1 MSKRIV
7 IALGGNALG
16 NTPAEQLSLVTETA
30 KPIVD
35 LIAQGNEVI
44 IAHGNGPQVGMINL
58 GMATAAEAKAIKSD
72 MPFPECGAMSQGYI
86 GYHLQNAIGNEL
98 IARGMTKDVATVVT
112 QVLVDE
118 NDPAFSKPT
127 KPVGA
132 FYDKE
137 TAEKI
142 AAEKGYTMV
151 EDAGRGYR
159 RVVASPKPIDVIEKN
174 TVSALIK
181 SGCVVVTVGGGGIP
195 VVRRDGKLYG
205 TPAVID
211 KDFASAKL
219 AELVDADMLIILT
232 AVEKVAIN
240 FGKPDQKNLDSLTP
254 DEARRYID
262 EKQFAPG
269 SMLPKVQ
276 AAIQFAE
283 SKPGR
288 TALITLLEKAHDGIE
303 GKTGRRSTCN
313 FLYKSYIKGRAIS
326 TWFFPLLCFSQFFLC
341 IFTKSFG
348 ADNLEL
354 IFSQFSCNIT
364 IKVQKDLLLQNRK
377 FLRRIQNEEVSCNS
391 AGSRDGSVPRRL
403 RRRR

>member
-16 NTPAEQLSLVTETA
+16 NTPYEQLALVTETA

-98 IARGMTKDVATVVT
+98 ASRGMNKDVATVVT

-118 NDPAFSKPT
+118 ADPAFQHPT

-137 TAEKI
+137 TADRI

-159 RVVASPKPIDVIEKN
+159 QVVPSPKPIDVIEKN
-174 TVSALIK
+174 TVKALVDN
-181 SGCVVVTVGGGGIP
+181 GTVVITVGGGGIP
-195 VVRRDGKLYG
+195 VVRKDGKLYG

-219 AELVDADMLIILT
+219 AELLDADMLVILT

-240 FGKPDQKNLDSLTP
+240 FGKPDQKGLDLSL
-254 DEARRYID
+254 IH
-262 EKQFAPG
+262 
-269 SMLPKVQ
+269 
-276 AAIQFAE
+276 I
-283 SKPGR
+283 
-288 TALITLLEKAHDGIE
+288 
-303 GKTGRRSTCN
+303 
-313 FLYKSYIKGRAIS
+313 
-326 TWFFPLLCFSQFFLC
+326 
-341 IFTKSFG
+341 
-348 ADNLEL
+348 
-354 IFSQFSCNIT
+354 
-364 IKVQKDLLLQNRK
+364 
-377 FLRRIQNEEVSCNS
+377 
-391 AGSRDGSVPRRL
+391 
-403 RRRR
+403 

>member
-16 NTPAEQLSLVTETA
+16 NTPYEQLALVTETA

-98 IARGMTKDVATVVT
+98 ASRGMNKDVATVVT

-118 NDPAFSKPT
+118 ADPAFQHPT

-137 TAEKI
+137 TADRI

-159 RVVASPKPIDVIEKN
+159 QVVPSPKPIDVIEKN
-174 TVSALIK
+174 TVKALVDN
-181 SGCVVVTVGGGGIP
+181 GTVVITVGGGGIP
-195 VVRRDGKLYG
+195 VVCRDGKLYG

-219 AELVDADMLIILT
+219 AELLDADMLVILT

-240 FGKPDQKNLDSLTP
+240 FGKPDQKNLDELTP
-254 DEARRYID
+254 EEARKYMA
-262 EKQFAPG
+262 EGQFAPG
-269 SMLPKVQ
+269 SMLPKVE
-276 AAIQFAE
+276 AAVKFAE

-288 TALITLLEKAHDGIE
+288 TALITLLEKAKDGIE
-303 GKTGRRSTCN
+303 GKTGT
-313 FLYKSYIKGRAIS
+313 AIH
-326 TWFFPLLCFSQFFLC
+326 L
-341 IFTKSFG
+341 
-348 ADNLEL
+348 
-354 IFSQFSCNIT
+354 
-364 IKVQKDLLLQNRK
+364 
-377 FLRRIQNEEVSCNS
+377 
-391 AGSRDGSVPRRL
+391 
-403 RRRR
+403 

>member
-1 MSKRIV
+1 MSRIV

-16 NTPAEQLSLVTETA
+16 NTPYEQLKLVTETA

-35 LIAQGNEVI
+35 LIAQGNEVV

-98 IARGMTKDVATVVT
+98 AARGMTKEVATVVT

-118 NDPAFSKPT
+118 NDPAFQNPT

-137 TAEKI
+137 TADRI

-159 RVVASPKPIDVIEKN
+159 QVVPSPKPIDVIEKETVN
-174 TVSALIK
+174 TLIE
-181 SGCVVVTVGGGGIP
+181 SGCVVITVGGGGIP

-219 AELVDADMLIILT
+219 AELVHADALVILT
-232 AVEKVAIN
+232 AVDRVCIN
-240 FGKPDQKNLDSLTP
+240 WGKPNQESLSEMTVE
-254 DEARRYID
+254 EA
-262 EKQFAPG
+262 EKYCGEGHFAPG
-269 SMLPKVQ
+269 SMLPKVK
-276 AAIQFAE
+276 AAVSFA
-283 SKPGR
+283 
-288 TALITLLEKAHDGIE
+288 
-303 GKTGRRSTCN
+303 KTGGT
-313 FLYKSYIKGRAIS
+313 AIIAS
-326 TWFFPLLCFSQFFLC
+326 LENAGAAVRGESG
-341 IFTKSFG
+341 TKVH
-348 ADNLEL
+348 L
-354 IFSQFSCNIT
+354 
-364 IKVQKDLLLQNRK
+364 
-377 FLRRIQNEEVSCNS
+377 
-391 AGSRDGSVPRRL
+391 
-403 RRRR
+403 

>member
-1 MSKRIV
+1 MPYIKGKGPSV
-7 IALGGNALG
+7 VVALGGNALG
-16 NTPAEQLSLVTETA
+16 NTPAEQLELVKNTA
-30 KPIVD
+30 SHIVD
-35 LIAQGNEVI
+35 MVNDGVNVVVT
-44 IAHGNGPQVGMINL
+44 HGNGPQVGMINN
-58 GMATAAEAKAIKSD
+58 AFDVASKDPSAKVPA

-98 IARGMTKDVATVVT
+98 ASRGMAKDVATVVT

-118 NDPAFSKPT
+118 ADPAFQHPT

-137 TAEKI
+137 TADRI

-159 RVVASPKPIDVIEKN
+159 QVVPSPKPIDVIEKN
-174 TVSALIK
+174 TVKALVDN
-181 SGCVVVTVGGGGIP
+181 GTVVITVGGGGIP
-195 VVRRDGKLYG
+195 VVRKDGKLYG

-219 AELVDADMLIILT
+219 AELLDADMLVILT

-240 FGKPDQKNLDSLTP
+240 FGKPDQKGLDDLTP
-254 DEARRYID
+254 ADARKYIE

-276 AAIQFAE
+276 AALSFAE

-288 TALITLLEKAHDGIE
+288 VALITLLEKAADGIS
-303 GKTGRRSTCN
+303 GKTGTRVH
-313 FLYKSYIKGRAIS
+313 
-326 TWFFPLLCFSQFFLC
+326 Q
-341 IFTKSFG
+341 
-348 ADNLEL
+348 
-354 IFSQFSCNIT
+354 
-364 IKVQKDLLLQNRK
+364 
-377 FLRRIQNEEVSCNS
+377 
-391 AGSRDGSVPRRL
+391 
-403 RRRR
+403 

>member
-16 NTPAEQLSLVTETA
+16 NTPYEQLALVTETA

-35 LIAQGNEVI
+35 LIEQGNEVV

-98 IARGMTKDVATVVT
+98 AARGIVKDVATVVT

-118 NDPAFSKPT
+118 NDPAFQNPT

-137 TAEKI
+137 TADRI

-159 RVVASPKPIDVIEKN
+159 QVVPSPKPIDVIEKN
-174 TVSALIK
+174 TVNALIK
-181 SGCVVVTVGGGGIP
+181 DGCVVITVGGGGIP

-219 AELVDADMLIILT
+219 AELVHADALVILT
-232 AVEKVAIN
+232 AVDRVCIN
-240 FGKPDQKNLDSLTP
+240 WGKPNQESLNEMSVQ
-254 DEARRYID
+254 EA
-262 EKQFAPG
+262 EKYCGEGHFAPG
-269 SMLPKVQ
+269 SMLPKVK
-276 AAIQFAE
+276 AAISFA
-283 SKPGR
+283 
-288 TALITLLEKAHDGIE
+288 
-303 GKTGRRSTCN
+303 KTGGQAIIASLEN
-313 FLYKSYIKGRAIS
+313 AGKAVKGES
-326 TWFFPLLCFSQFFLC
+326 
-341 IFTKSFG
+341 G
-348 ADNLEL
+348 
-354 IFSQFSCNIT
+354 T
-364 IKVQKDLLLQNRK
+364 IVHL
-377 FLRRIQNEEVSCNS
+377 
-391 AGSRDGSVPRRL
+391 
-403 RRRR
+403 